1 MAELLIRGFK
11 GKWSAIK
18 FSKTDFYT
26 SVKEIT
32 PPLED
37 GKDTT
42 RLSLAGGSP
51 VIWVK
56 SPSEQLEEP
65 LRLALS
71 LTGDVEG
78 VVVEGNSPIE
88 FLSPDVVI
96 FVFGKD
102 IKRIK
107 PSGRRALKRADLLI
121 ARTPIPEEI
130 LSEKRGV
137 VTVVGSD
144 FTKIAPLLV
153 EKVEGLLRNKL
164 EGERGGNKG
173 GRREAE

>member
-1 MAELLIRGFK
+1 MLIRGLK
-11 GKWSAIK
+11 GRWSAIK
-18 FSKTDFYT
+18 FTKTDFYT

-56 SPSEQLEEP
+56 SPSEELEEP

-71 LTGDVEG
+71 LTGQVEG

-96 FVFGKD
+96 FVFGED
-102 IKRIK
+102 TERIK
-107 PSGRRALKRADLLI
+107 PSGRKALRRADLLI

-130 LSEKRGV
+130 LREKKGV
-137 VTVVGSD
+137 ITVVGSD
-144 FTKIAPLLV
+144 FTKIAPLLL
-153 EKVEGLLRNKL
+153 EKVEGLLREKMCK
-164 EGERGGNKG
+164 ER
-173 GRREAE
+173 R